1 MWQRLLLTQIT
12 PIKLRESEDFDEFHA
27 PYRSDWSQLVYINAY
42 FIVTSDA
49 INKQRRGSVADENLD
64 RALISTRTKT

>member
-12 PIKLRESEDFDEFHA
+12 PIKLRQSEDFDEFHA
-27 PYRSDWSQLVYINAY
+27 PYRSDWSQLVSVNAC

-49 INKQRRGSVADENLD
+49 INKQWGDSVTGENLG
-64 RALISTRTKT
+64 